1 MSTLK
6 PDHEI
11 RLIEKK
17 DNPTEQLIRQ
27 TKQSTRKRFTA
38 EEKIRIV
45 MEGIRGDEPVSV
57 LCRREGIH
65 SNLYYRWL
73 KDFMEGGKDRLK
85 GEDIRGATRGE
96 VQELR
101 VENNKLKQIVADL
114 SVENLTLKKTLF

>member
-11 RLIEKK
+11 RIVDKEQR
-17 DNPTEQLIRQ
+17 PTEQLIRRTRQ
-27 TKQSTRKRFTA
+27 ATRKRFTA

-45 MEGIRGDEPVSV
+45 MEGIRGDEPVTV

-65 SNLYYRWL
+65 SNMYYRWL

-85 GEDIRGATRGE
+85 GE
-96 VQELR
+96 ELR
-101 VENNKLKQIVADL
+101 GMTKPEVKELRAQNSNLKQIVADL
-114 SVENLTLKKTLF
+114 AVENLTLKKTIF